1 MTYKLVDLYTEKVL
15 GTYETADEAVKAESH
30 LMHEPGETRYA
41 IEAPIVKKT
50 KAKKARVKK
59 ESD

>member
-15 GTYETADEAVKAESH
+15 GTYETADQAAKAESH
-30 LMHEPGETRYA
+30 LVHEPGETRYA
-41 IEAPIVKKT
+41 IETPAVKKP
-50 KAKKARVKK
+50 KAKKASVKK

>member
-15 GTYETADEAVKAESH
+15 GTYDTADQASKAESH
-30 LMHEPGETRYA
+30 LDHQPGETRYA
-41 IEAPIVKKT
+41 IETPVVKKP
-50 KAKKARVKK
+50 KVKKASVKK

>member
-1 MTYKLVDLYTEKVL
+1 MTYKIVDLRTEKVL
-15 GTYETADEAVKAESH
+15 GSYETAEQAARAESH
-30 LMHEPGETRYA
+30 LVHEPGETRYA
-41 IEAPIVKKT
+41 IEAPVVKKT

>member
-1 MTYKLVDLYTEKVL
+1 MTYKIVDLRTKKVL
-15 GTYETADEAVKAESH
+15 GSYETAEQAARAESH
-30 LMHEPGETRYA
+30 LVHEPGETRYA
-41 IEAPIVKKT
+41 IEAPVVKKT